1 MTSIQIEEDRRVRLN
16 KVKQLLEEAKP
27 AFGTFLNI
35 PSMACAE
42 IMANVGWDWLVVDT
56 EHGDMDVNTLHNM
69 FVAISTTDTVP
80 MCRVRDNDP
89 AVIKQSLDAGAYGV
103 VIPMVN
109 SPEEAELAVKSCKY
123 APEGNRSAGPGRWRY
138 YGGADYQKFAND
150 EIIVAIQI
158 EHIDAVNRVEEIL
171 SVPGIDLVHL
181 GPGDLAFSMGKSKGL
196 GEKDPAH
203 AEAVD
208 KVVRAA
214 KRHAIPIGTAARSVQ
229 DVPRLLEQGFT
240 FMMVMNDVNYLFNSA
255 LEALRFSRES
265 AK

>member
-1 MTSIQIEEDRRVRLN
+1 MRPNRI
-16 KVKQLLEEAKP
+16 KQLLKEGKP
-27 AFGTFLNI
+27 AFGCFLNI
-35 PSMACAE
+35 PSIVSTE

-56 EHGDMDVNTLHNM
+56 EHGSIGVETMRDM
-69 FVAISTTDTVP
+69 FIAISTTSTVP

-89 AVIKQSLDAGAYGV
+89 AVIKQALDAGAYGV

-109 SPEEAELAVKSCKY
+109 SPEEAERALRACKY

-138 YGGADYQKFAND
+138 YGGADYQKHAND
-150 EIIVAIQI
+150 EVMVAIQI

-171 SVPGIDLVHL
+171 SVPGIDLVHM
-181 GPGDLAFSMGKSKGL
+181 GPGDLAWSMGLGKGL

-203 AEAVD
+203 AEAVA

-214 KRHAIPIGTAARSVQ
+214 KKLGIPIGTAARTVQ
-229 DVPRLLEQGFT
+229 EVPALLEQGFT

-255 LEALRFSRES
+255 SEALKFSRES
-265 AK
+265 VR